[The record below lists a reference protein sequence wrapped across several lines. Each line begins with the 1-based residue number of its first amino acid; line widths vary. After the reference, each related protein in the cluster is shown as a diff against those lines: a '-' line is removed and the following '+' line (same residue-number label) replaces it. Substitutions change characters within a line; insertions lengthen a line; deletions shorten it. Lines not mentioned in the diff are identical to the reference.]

1 MLRALLVILAAAG
14 LAWFTYWRLEQLG
27 RRAWLAAACRA
38 VAWAALGMLLL
49 DLTCA
54 VSPGP
59 GARPLVLLDGS
70 LSMAAAGGRWRE
82 ALDSARAWGEV
93 RLFGDEHA
101 GTDSLPTMGRSEL
114 TPALAAAAATDRRVI
129 VVTDGEVDD
138 VADLSP
144 EILARAG
151 VRLFPREVTPDL
163 AIQRIRGPDRVTAG
177 DTIRL
182 EVEVR
187 SFGSGADSAR
197 VEARL
202 DQRVLGRRALRLGR
216 DGAGGVTLAFPSAGM
231 SGDMVFSVGLAG
243 AGDREPKDDTRL
255 WRVRV
260 TPTPGVVVIAS
271 PPDWDARFLF
281 RAIREVAQLPV
292 RGYARIEP
300 GRWRSMETL
309 APVAQEEVAQAV
321 RRADLLVLKG
331 GVPEFARESRARGR
345 WLWPSGEGGETVIP
359 GEWYVSAPS
368 ASPVAGSFVGQPV
381 DSFPPLVEVT
391 PIEPAVGEWVGLN
404 AQLGRRGA
412 DRPIFAGAAGPGA
425 GPRRVTTAADGL
437 WRWAFRGGSSEQ
449 AYRALVAATLSWLLG
464 AADSSA
470 GSARPVRPI
479 VANGRPV
486 VFEWT
491 GAGPPAPL
499 GIRLE
504 SGGVARRDTLRFDG
518 AGRAL
523 LWLPAGQQRYQLD
536 GGGGGVVAVDTWS
549 EEWLQRPVALAAR
562 DAPGVSLSRF
572 TSSRRWIWL
581 FALCVLGLS
590 GEWLV
595 RRRLG
600 LR

>member
-1 MLRALLVILAAAG
+1 MFRLLPVGLLAAA

-27 RRAWLAAACRA
+27 RRAWLAAACRG
-38 VAWAALGMLLL
+38 VAWAALGVLLL

-54 VSPGP
+54 VSPGSVT
-59 GARPLVLLDGS
+59 RPLVLLDGS

-82 ALDSARAWGEV
+82 ALDSARTWGEV

-114 TPALAAAAATDRRVI
+114 APTLAAAAASDRRVI
-129 VVTDGEVDD
+129 VVTDGELDD

-144 EILARAG
+144 DILARAG
-151 VRLFPREVTPDL
+151 VRLFPREPTPDL
-163 AIQRIRGPDRVTAG
+163 AVRRVRGPDRVTAG

-187 SFGSGADSAR
+187 ASGSSADSAR
-197 VEARL
+197 IEARL
-202 DQRVLGRRALRLGR
+202 DQRVLARRALRLGG
-216 DGAGGVTLAFPSAGM
+216 DGAGSVTLAFLSAGM
-231 SGDMVFSVGLAG
+231 SGDVLFSVGLTG
-243 AGDREPKDDTRL
+243 AGDAEPRDDTRL

-260 TPTPGVVVIAS
+260 TPTPGVVVVAN

-281 RAIREVAQLPV
+281 RTIREVAQLPV
-292 RGYARIEP
+292 RGYARLEP

-309 APVAQEEVAQAV
+309 TPVAQEEVAQAV
-321 RRADLLVLKG
+321 RRADVLVLKG
-331 GVPEFARESRARGR
+331 GVPDFARESRARGR

-368 ASPVAGSFVGQPV
+368 ASPVAGAFVGLPV
-381 DSFPPLVEVT
+381 DSFPPLVEAT
-391 PIEPAVGEWVGLN
+391 PIEPAASEWIGLN

-412 DRPIFAGAAGPGA
+412 DRPILAGSAGAGR
-425 GPRRVTTAADGL
+425 RRVTTAADGL
-437 WRWAFRGGSSEQ
+437 WRWSFRGGSSEQ

-464 AADSSA
+464 ASDSTI
-470 GSARPVRPI
+470 GSARPVRPV
-479 VANGRPV
+479 VANSRPV

-491 GAGPPAPL
+491 GAGPAAPL

-504 SGGVARRDTLRFDG
+504 SAGAVRRDTLRFDG

-523 LWLPAGQQRYQLD
+523 LWLPPGQQRYQLD
-536 GGGGGVVAVDTWS
+536 GGGAGVVAVETWS

-581 FALCVLGLS
+581 FGLCVLALS
-590 GEWLV
+590 VEWMV